1 MGSRAQLKELHMI
14 KSIAEIY
21 GGNETD
27 SLALLSI
34 KSNLQDPL
42 GVLTSWNS
50 SVHFCQWQGVT
61 CGRRHRRVT
70 GLILR
75 ASGLVGPLSPF
86 IGNLSFLKEIRLTN
100 NSLQG
105 EIPPQIGRLL
115 RLQVLVLDYNS
126 FEGKIPAILSYCTSL
141 VILSAA
147 ENKLVGE
154 IPRELSTMTKLAL
167 LSFSA
172 NNLRGGIPSSIGN
185 LTSLESL
192 GLSYNFLEGSIPDAL
207 GGLRNIKVLAFGV
220 NKLSGTVPSF
230 MYNISSLILFSLSNN
245 QFGGSLQKDLGLN
258 LPRLQRFEIRENNF
272 SGTIPVYLSNAS
284 ALSYIDFSNN
294 SFMGKVP
301 TNFGSLEL
309 LRVIGLEYNSLGSW
323 GADDMSFLSSL
334 ANCSELEQVGVN
346 FNQLGGVLPNV
357 VGNFSIKLRYFGVAY
372 NQISGIIPPELSN
385 LVNLERL
392 GMAYNQFEGQ
402 IPDNIGKLQK
412 LVVLNIASNRL
423 TGQIPSSVGNLSF
436 LSNVELDDNRL
447 EGIIPSSLGN
457 CKLLILLNIS
467 QNNLSGTI
475 PKELFSASSLSIS
488 LNLARNHLAGLV
500 PREIGNLR
508 NLGEL
513 DLSENRL
520 SGEIPSELGRC
531 ISLVRLLLGGNFF
544 KGSIPSSFESL
555 RGIQILDLSS
565 NNLSGTIPI
574 FLGDFSLKSLNLSF
588 NDFEGELPTK
598 GVYANGSVISVV
610 GNNRLCGGISSLQ
623 LPTCHTATSP
633 QRRLSNLHI
642 ILITTGC
649 LLLFVSITSSFIFCW
664 FKKKRRVQSSGIL
677 LEESSFLKVSYGE
690 LFKVTDGFSSTNL
703 IGVGGFGSVYKG
715 ILDREQMTV
724 AIKVLKLE
732 HQGASKSFLAECKA
746 LRNIRHR
753 NLVKLMTSCSSIDF
767 QGNEFK
773 ALIYEFMPN
782 GSLERWLHSIDETQT
797 LDLHQRIN
805 IAIDVASALDYLHH
819 HCENP
824 ILHCDLKPNNVLLDK
839 DMVARLGDFGLA
851 RFLLVEPNSANQ
863 SKTIEIEGTIG
874 YVAPE
879 YGLGS
884 QVSMNGDVYSYGII
898 LLEMITGR
906 SPVDPMFD
914 EGLNLHNYARKALPD
929 HVMEIVNPKLLS
941 NDEEEEEL
949 KEVDNKKFSKHSR
962 NGISNEEEVAL
973 KEADNKKSS
982 KQSRNGNILEDC
994 LIAIVKI
1001 GVACSMES
1009 PHERMDID
1017 DAIHDLHL
1025 ARDILEELYC
1035 TPPRVPTSELPVAM
1049 LYMWPP
1055 AQTSHRLEPKIKRLH
1070 GSLSPFIGNHRFLKE
1085 IRLQNNSRQGEIP
1098 PQIGRLFR
1106 FQSLHLY
1113 NNLEGKIPLNLSH
1126 CISLMFLSAAKK
1138 QID

>member
-1 MGSRAQLKELHMI
+1 
-14 KSIAEIY
+14 
-21 GGNETD
+21 
-27 SLALLSI
+27 
-34 KSNLQDPL
+34 
-42 GVLTSWNS
+42 
-50 SVHFCQWQGVT
+50 
-61 CGRRHRRVT
+61 
-70 GLILR
+70 
-75 ASGLVGPLSPF
+75 
-86 IGNLSFLKEIRLTN
+86 
-100 NSLQG
+100 
-105 EIPPQIGRLL
+105 
-115 RLQVLVLDYNS
+115 
-126 FEGKIPAILSYCTSL
+126 
-141 VILSAA
+141 
-147 ENKLVGE
+147 
-154 IPRELSTMTKLAL
+154 
-167 LSFSA
+167 
-172 NNLRGGIPSSIGN
+172 
-185 LTSLESL
+185 
-192 GLSYNFLEGSIPDAL
+192 
-207 GGLRNIKVLAFGV
+207 
-220 NKLSGTVPSF
+220 
-230 MYNISSLILFSLSNN
+230 
-245 QFGGSLQKDLGLN
+245 
-258 LPRLQRFEIRENNF
+258 
-272 SGTIPVYLSNAS
+272 
-284 ALSYIDFSNN
+284 
-294 SFMGKVP
+294 MGKVP

-436 LSNVELDDNRL
+436 LSNVE
-447 EGIIPSSLGN
+447 
-457 CKLLILLNIS
+457 
-467 QNNLSGTI
+467 
-475 PKELFSASSLSIS
+475 
-488 LNLARNHLAGLV
+488 
-500 PREIGNLR
+500 
-508 NLGEL
+508 
-513 DLSENRL
+513 
-520 SGEIPSELGRC
+520 
-531 ISLVRLLLGGNFF
+531 
-544 KGSIPSSFESL
+544 
-555 RGIQILDLSS
+555 
-565 NNLSGTIPI
+565 
-574 FLGDFSLKSLNLSF
+574 
-588 NDFEGELPTK
+588 
-598 GVYANGSVISVV
+598 
-610 GNNRLCGGISSLQ
+610 
-623 LPTCHTATSP
+623 
-633 QRRLSNLHI
+633 
-642 ILITTGC
+642 
-649 LLLFVSITSSFIFCW
+649 
-664 FKKKRRVQSSGIL
+664 RVQSSGIL

-1025 ARDILEELYC
+1025 ARDILEECILQHSSFLPSRTLVHRVSVAPVVLNI
-1035 TPPRVPTSELPVAM
+1035 TPANM
-1049 LYMWPP
+1049 
-1055 AQTSHRLEPKIKRLH
+1055 
-1070 GSLSPFIGNHRFLKE
+1070 N
-1085 IRLQNNSRQGEIP
+1085 
-1098 PQIGRLFR
+1098 
-1106 FQSLHLY
+1106 
-1113 NNLEGKIPLNLSH
+1113 
-1126 CISLMFLSAAKK
+1126 
-1138 QID
+1138 D